1 MSSPP
6 HFMPSKDEL
15 SMSKITAAPH
25 AVQAC
30 PIRPAAK
37 LLGSAAALVLLAG
50 CTVTPEPFNHA
61 ERAAQVRSDRAML
74 YVNQDPVN
82 GPVSLEEA
90 IARALNY
97 NLDRRVAVMEQAVQL
112 RQFDLSRFDLLP
124 SVVSEAG
131 YHVRSKEQLSTSR
144 NVAGNLTDPD
154 NASTSLE
161 KRRFIGELGMSWS
174 ILDFGV
180 SYYQAKQ
187 HADLSLVAVERER
200 RAVHVIV
207 QEVRAAYWRAA
218 AAQRL
223 EGVIKP
229 VLAEARAALDDSR
242 TVERERLRPLLETLR
257 YQRSLVAA
265 VRQLAAIEEELA
277 ISKAELA
284 RLMNLAPGTA
294 YQLSLPEAT
303 NVPQISLS
311 LPEMETLALEQR
323 PELREAAYQSRITAL
338 ETRKALLKMFP
349 NLNFYGSLNADSNDY
364 LVNQEW
370 AQAGAQVSWNLLNLA
385 SAARGKR
392 LRDAQVELT
401 DTRRLAMS
409 MAVLTQVHVSH
420 QQFLRAREQ
429 YEQAAHA
436 SSIEERIFGTVRTG
450 TQGEAQSVLDRV
462 QAGTAAAAAEFQRD
476 LAYAELQNAYA
487 AVHVSLGFDPLPDHA
502 SAHDLQTLSQA
513 LRERLRQGPSAPAAH
528 EPASAEAGAA
538 N

>member
-1 MSSPP
+1 MTIDPNIPPLQEHEPMMST
-6 HFMPSKDEL
+6 
-15 SMSKITAAPH
+15 TAASRPH
-25 AVQAC
+25 HSPLV
-30 PIRPAAK
+30 RSTRK
-37 LLGSAAALVLLAG
+37 LLGSAVALVLLAG
-50 CTVTPEPFNHA
+50 CTVTPEPFNQA
-61 ERAAQVRSDRAML
+61 ERAAQVKTDLAVL

-82 GPVSLEEA
+82 GPVTLEEA
-90 IARALNY
+90 IARALKY

-124 SVVSEAG
+124 SVVTEAG

-144 NVAGNLTDPD
+144 DVAGNLTDPD
-154 NASTSLE
+154 SASTSLE
-161 KRRFIGELGMSWS
+161 KRRFVGELGMSWS

-187 HADLSLVAVERER
+187 HADLSLIAAERER

-229 VLAEARAALDDSR
+229 VLIEARSALDDSH

-265 VRQLAAIEEELA
+265 VRQLAAIEAELA

-294 YQLSLPEAT
+294 YRLSLPEAM
-303 NVPQISLS
+303 NAPEIALS

-323 PELREAAYQSRITAL
+323 PELREAAYQTRITAL

-349 NLNFYGSLNADSNDY
+349 NLNFYGSLNYDSNDY
-364 LVNQEW
+364 LVHQDW

-385 SAARGKR
+385 SASRGKQ

-401 DTRRLAMS
+401 NMRRLAMS

-429 YEQAAHA
+429 YQQAAQV
-436 SSIEERIFGTVRTG
+436 SSIEQRIFGTVQTG
-450 TQGEAQSVLDRV
+450 AQGEAHSVLDRI
-462 QAGTAAAAAEFQRD
+462 QTGAAAAAAEFQRD

-487 AVHVSLGFDPLPDHA
+487 AVHVSLGFDPLPEHA
-502 SAHDLQTLSQA
+502 PAQDLQTLSQA
-513 LRERLRQGPSAPAAH
+513 LRERLIQGPGAPAVVV
-528 EPASAEAGAA
+528 PAGAEAGAA